1 MQPMEQD
8 LWQALKDALALP
20 ESADLKRLC
29 HLSDEAILQLPE
41 SQQLDAAGKAI
52 EQIAAVYALKAD
64 WLLVTWEKTHEASE
78 PSLPVLD
85 VEVLDG
91 WLRQSMSID
100 LDVFVDQPVL
110 KRSRRNHQP
119 QATDSI
125 AAVVDQVSLL
135 EMLDQMEAEPNPD
148 QMMRQLA
155 GEEDPVKWSTAI
167 TQWLREYAPAESV
180 CLPDLCSGLGM
191 PWVEV
196 VLGLLL
202 DDFVLEQRGD
212 FYSNEAVWVA
222 LNDAG

>member
-1 MQPMEQD
+1 MVMQPLEQD
-8 LWQALKDALALP
+8 LWQEIKDALALP
-20 ESADLKRLC
+20 QSADLKRLC
-29 HLSDEAILQLPE
+29 HLFDWAIAQLPE

-52 EQIAAVYALKAD
+52 EQIAVVYALKAD
-64 WLLVTWEKTHEASE
+64 WLLATWEATHEASE
-78 PSLPVLD
+78 SSLPVLNA
-85 VEVLDG
+85 EALDG

-135 EMLDQMEAEPNPD
+135 EMLDQMEVEPNPD

-155 GEEDPVKWSTAI
+155 GEENPVKWSMAI
-167 TQWLREYAPAESV
+167 AQWLQECTPTESV
-180 CLPDLCSGLGM
+180 CLPDLCSGVGI

-202 DDFVLEQRGD
+202 GEFIG
-212 FYSNEAVWVA
+212 VA
-222 LNDAG
+222 W

>member
-1 MQPMEQD
+1 MQPLEQD

-20 ESADLKRLC
+20 QSADLKRLC
-29 HLSDEAILQLPE
+29 HLFDWAIAQLPE

-52 EQIAAVYALKAD
+52 EQISVVYALKAD
-64 WLLVTWEKTHEASE
+64 CLLARWEATHEAPES
-78 PSLPVLD
+78 SLPVLNA
-85 VEVLDG
+85 EALDK

-100 LDVFVDQPVL
+100 LDVFVEQPVS
-110 KRSRRNHQP
+110 KRSKRNHQP

-125 AAVVDQVSLL
+125 AAVVEQVSLL
-135 EMLDQMEAEPNPD
+135 EMLDQMAAEPDPD

-155 GEEDPVKWSTAI
+155 GEEDPVKWSMAI
-167 TQWLREYAPAESV
+167 RQWLREHAPAESV

-202 DDFVLEQRGD
+202 GEFILEQRGD
-212 FYSNEAVWVA
+212 FYSTGDVWIT
-222 LNDAG
+222 LN